1 MKMNKYLSM
10 DSKISLSRTKA
21 TDRPQYGKGGEVYQ
35 LLYIPRNIPLND
47 LKTFR
52 SDTQRHIYYVNPTL
66 QELNP
71 YYINYQY
78 SNMDERWRAFGYY
91 TIKIDFTPWLYAT
104 GKYSFDYY
112 DTSIEEQNRT
122 NGIDDQSKESYKSM
136 EQRYYEHNIEGM
148 ILGHNTFAE
157 RFRLG
162 YSLGGNIMYQRTSGL
177 TGYSENMAK
186 EGIWY
191 HNSALGKDIED
202 VSGEIAAS
210 GEVATN
216 LTDGNHSTAYL
227 PDFYA
232 AAGQSVRF
240 VYTFDAPKSVSR
252 FQAYFLEPDN
262 IESALPTEVKFEVSE
277 NGTDFDVVNTAAAG
291 TDVSYNLPEARDAK
305 AVAFTIGL
313 GLWMTTPIAELEV
326 YGKDG
331 TAIDE
336 ITVSRVL
343 VAPNPVNQGQKMAVA
358 ADQAESIEIYSM
370 QGALVKAERAEKT
383 ITFVSTDDLT
393 PGIYFMVVKGADYTE
408 TVKVIVK

>member
-35 LLYIPRNIPLND
+35 QLYIPRNIPLND

-91 TIKIDFTPWLYAT
+91 TVKIDFTPWLYAT

-191 HNSALGKDIED
+191 HNVALGKDIED

-370 QGALVKAERAEKT
+370 QGALVKAERAEET
-383 ITFVSTDDLT
+383 ITFVSTDGLT

>member
-91 TIKIDFTPWLYAT
+91 TVKIDFTPWLYAT

-191 HNSALGKDIED
+191 HNSALGKNNCSYFYPSANLSWVFSDMMRRYDMGLPSWITFGKLRL
-202 VSGEIAAS
+202 SAAQDWS
-210 GEVATN
+210 ARRWDHFYKDRSAEYKTLVNTFYYV
-216 LTDGNHSTAYL
+216 DRKAYKNAFYMTRI
-227 PDFYA
+227 FYA
-232 AAGQSVRF
+232 FLASTMTDTYGEMPFGVYVQGKAA
-240 VYTFDAPKSVSR
+240 
-252 FQAYFLEPDN
+252 
-262 IESALPTEVKFEVSE
+262 
-277 NGTDFDVVNTAAAG
+277 
-291 TDVSYNLPEARDAK
+291 PEK
-305 AVAFTIGL
+305 
-313 GLWMTTPIAELEV
+313 
-326 YGKDG
+326 
-331 TAIDE
+331 
-336 ITVSRVL
+336 
-343 VAPNPVNQGQKMAVA
+343 
-358 ADQAESIEIYSM
+358 
-370 QGALVKAERAEKT
+370 
-383 ITFVSTDDLT
+383 
-393 PGIYFMVVKGADYTE
+393 
-408 TVKVIVK
+408 

>member
-21 TDRPQYGKGGEVYQ
+21 TNRPQYGKGGEVYQ

-91 TIKIDFTPWLYAT
+91 TVKIDFTPWLYAT

-370 QGALVKAERAEKT
+370 QGALVKAERAEET

>member
-91 TIKIDFTPWLYAT
+91 TVKIDFTPWLYAT

-191 HNSALGKDIED
+191 HNVALGKDIED

-343 VAPNPVNQGQKMAVA
+343 VAPNPVNQSQKMAVA

-370 QGALVKAERAEKT
+370 QGALVKAERAEET

>member
-91 TIKIDFTPWLYAT
+91 TVKIDFTPWLYAT

-122 NGIDDQSKESYKSM
+122 NGIDNQSKESYKSM

-191 HNSALGKDIED
+191 HNVALGKDIED

-343 VAPNPVNQGQKMAVA
+343 VAPNPVTQGQQLAVA

-370 QGALVKAERAEKT
+370 QGALVKAERAEET
-383 ITFVSTDDLT
+383 ITFVSTDGLT